1 MTVSV
6 SPDGLKDGFA
16 LAKAEGVG
24 GPLALV
30 VDEKQRDL
38 AFVPEPGQ
46 SVEIITSNE
55 ELGREVMRHSAAH
68 VMAQAVLELYP
79 GAKYSIGPPIQD
91 GFYYDFEVER
101 PFTPEDLE
109 RIEAEMRRI
118 VGENQRFEREE
129 IDRDAALELFA
140 DQPYKIEII
149 EGVAQGAEALEQQ
162 GAEGEVISIYK
173 NTVAGDGTVAFV
185 DLCRGPHVPG
195 TGRIKAF
202 KLLKS
207 AGAYWRGDEKRPMLQ
222 RIYGTAWPTRE
233 ELDAHLERLEE
244 AQRRDHRRLGRELD
258 LFSVSDEIGPGLI
271 LWHPKGAMVRYLVEQ
286 FEQKEQLARGY
297 DLVYTPHIASEKI
310 YRTSGHLE
318 TYRENMYSP
327 MSIEEVDYYLKP
339 MNCPGHIMIYKNR
352 VHSYR
357 DLPIRLAEL
366 GTVYRYERSGTLHG
380 MLRVR
385 GFTQDDSHI
394 FCTAEQVADEVAG
407 LIDLAMH
414 MADVFGYEFQSYLA
428 TRPEKSIGGA
438 EVWETATEDLRR
450 AMEIR
455 GLSYKIDEGGGAF
468 YGPKIDIKWVDA
480 LGREWTGPTIQVDF
494 NLPERFD
501 VNYIGEDGERH
512 RAVMIHRT
520 LLGSMERFVGGLIE
534 HYAGAFPVWLA
545 PVQAVVIPITD
556 HQVEYAQSVRER
568 LAARDLR
575 VQVDDARD
583 RMQAKIR
590 NAQLQKVPY
599 MLVIGKREAAED
611 AVAVRLRNGRDLGA
625 MPVDAFL
632 EMAPPRVESR
642 SLYLDDVEEAE

>member
-1 MTVSV
+1 MTDTHDDIASMDIAV
-6 SPDGLKDGFA
+6 DLEDA
-16 LAKAEGVG
+16 RAYELA
-24 GPLALV
+24 
-30 VDEKQRDL
+30 R
-38 AFVPEPGQ
+38 
-46 SVEIITSNE
+46 
-55 ELGREVMRHSAAH
+55 MRHSAAH
-68 VMAQAVLELYP
+68 LMAEAVLEIFPDARL
-79 GAKYSIGPPIQD
+79 GIGPAIEH
-91 GFYYDFEVER
+91 GFYYDFDLPR
-101 PFTPEDLE
+101 PLTPDDLAGY
-109 RIEAEMRRI
+109 RAPH
-118 VGENQRFEREE
+118 GGQPRE
-129 IDRDAALELFA
+129 
-140 DQPYKIEII
+140 
-149 EGVAQGAEALEQQ
+149 
-162 GAEGEVISIYK
+162 S
-173 NTVAGDGTVAFV
+173 GTVRA
-185 DLCRGPHVPG
+185 RGGDARGGAAHLRRQPLQGRADRGSPAGRDHHDVPA
-195 TGRIKAF
+195 GRVPRSVPRSARAQHGEIGPF
-202 KLLKS
+202 KLLS
-207 AGAYWRGDEKRPMLQ
+207 IAGAYWRGDEKRPMLQ
-222 RIYGTAWPTRE
+222 RIYGTAWPTQD
-233 ELDAHLERLEE
+233 ELDAHLTRLEE

-258 LFSVSDEIGPGLI
+258 LFSVNEEIGPGLI
-271 LWHPKGAMVRYLVEQ
+271 LWHPKGAMIRYLVEQ

-394 FCTAEQVADEVAG
+394 FCTPEQVVDEAG
-407 LIDLAMH
+407 GVIDLAMH

-428 TRPEKSIGGA
+428 TRPEKSIGDA

-501 VNYIGEDGERH
+501 VNYIAEDGERH
-512 RAVMIHRT
+512 RVAMIHRT
-520 LLGSMERFVGGLIE
+520 LLGSMERFVGGLVE
-534 HYAGAFPVWLA
+534 HYAGAFPLWLA
-545 PVQAVVIPITD
+545 PVQAAIIPITD
-556 HQVEYAQSVRER
+556 EQIDY
-568 LAARDLR
+568 ARDVARRLTDAGLR
-575 VQVDDARD
+575 IEVNDRRD

-590 NAQLQKVPY
+590 EAQLQKIPY

-625 MPVDAFL
+625 MPVGAFL
-632 EMAPPRVESR
+632 EMCLPRVESR
-642 SLYLDDVEEAE
+642 SLHLDDVEEAEAQRGGAGVSFVNQDHCPCFCETL

>member
-1 MTVSV
+1 MTDTHDDIARMDIAV
-6 SPDGLKDGFA
+6 DLEDA
-16 LAKAEGVG
+16 RAYELA
-24 GPLALV
+24 
-30 VDEKQRDL
+30 R
-38 AFVPEPGQ
+38 
-46 SVEIITSNE
+46 
-55 ELGREVMRHSAAH
+55 MRHSAAH
-68 VMAQAVLELYP
+68 LMAEAVLEIFPDARL
-79 GAKYSIGPPIQD
+79 GIGPAIEH
-91 GFYYDFEVER
+91 GFYYDFDLPRPLTPDDLVDIERRMATNREKAEPFVREVVTRDEA
-101 PFTPEDLE
+101 L
-109 RIEAEMRRI
+109 RIF
-118 VGENQRFEREE
+118 GDN
-129 IDRDAALELFA
+129 
-140 DQPYKIEII
+140 PYKIELI
-149 EGVAQGAEALEQQ
+149 EGLPQDEIITTYQQ
-162 GAEGEVISIYK
+162 GE
-173 NTVAGDGTVAFV
+173 FV
-185 DLCRGPHVPG
+185 DLCRGPHVPSTAEIG
-195 TGRIKAF
+195 PF
-202 KLLKS
+202 KLLS
-207 AGAYWRGDEKRPMLQ
+207 IAGAYWRGDEKRPMLQ
-222 RIYGTAWPTRE
+222 RIYGTAWPTQDA
-233 ELDAHLERLEE
+233 LDAHLTRLEE

-258 LFSVSDEIGPGLI
+258 LFSVNEEIGPGLI
-271 LWHPKGAMVRYLVEQ
+271 LWHPKGAMIRYLVEQ

-394 FCTAEQVADEVAG
+394 FCTPQQVVDEVG
-407 LIDLAMH
+407 GVIDLAMH

-428 TRPEKSIGGA
+428 TRPEKSIGAA

-501 VNYIGEDGERH
+501 VNYIAEDGERH
-512 RAVMIHRT
+512 RAAMIHRT

-534 HYAGAFPVWLA
+534 HYAGAFPLWLA
-545 PVQAVVIPITD
+545 PVQAAIIPITD
-556 HQVEYAQSVRER
+556 EQIDYAHDVAKR
-568 LAARDLR
+568 LADSGMRIEVNDR
-575 VQVDDARD
+575 RD

-590 NAQLQKVPY
+590 EAQLQKIPY
-599 MLVIGKREAAED
+599 MLVIGKREAAEE

-625 MPVDAFL
+625 MPVGAFL
-632 EMAPPRVESR
+632 AMALPRIESR
-642 SLYLDDVEEAE
+642 SLYLDDVEEAEGREAALASIS